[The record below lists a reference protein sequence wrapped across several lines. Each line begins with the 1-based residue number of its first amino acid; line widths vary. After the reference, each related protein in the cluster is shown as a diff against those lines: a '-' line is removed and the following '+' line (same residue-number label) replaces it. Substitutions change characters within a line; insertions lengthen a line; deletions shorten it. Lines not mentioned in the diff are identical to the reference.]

1 VTAGAPGWARAL
13 WVRIE
18 TIHAVTYFA
27 PGSREAAAN
36 AGLKGF
42 WMGYFGFRAAP
53 LGAVGAAAVEA
64 TFFNF
69 APGMVRRSIPDAW
82 RYASPDELVATRAE
96 AAADALRAVSP
107 DVERVA
113 GAASSSLERAVDEGS
128 ASGRPL
134 FAANRAVPLPA
145 DPVAAVWQHCTTLRE
160 HRGDGHVAS
169 LLVADLDG
177 CEAHVLFAADRDVP
191 IEVLRD
197 NRGWSADEWAAATA
211 RLVERGL
218 LRREGGITDAGLETR
233 EHVETETDRL
243 AAAPFAEIDAASMLE
258 LLDPLARAI
267 VEARVIPFPNPM
279 GLPSVHAPTDGPA

>member
-1 VTAGAPGWARAL
+1 L
-13 WVRIE
+13 WVRVE
-18 TIHAVTYFA
+18 TIHAVTYFSA
-27 PGSREAAAN
+27 ESREAATG

-69 APGMVRRSIPDAW
+69 APAMVGRSIPDAW
-82 RYASPDELVATRAE
+82 RYASPDDLVATRAD
-96 AAADALRAVSP
+96 AAARALRAVSS
-107 DVERVA
+107 DMERVA
-113 GAASSSLERAVDEGS
+113 GAANASLERAVDEGS

-134 FAANRAVPLPA
+134 FAANQAVPLPA
-145 DPVAAVWQHCTTLRE
+145 DPVAALWQHCTSLRE

-177 CEAHVLFAADRDVP
+177 CEAHVLFAADRQVP

-218 LRREGGITDAGLETR
+218 LRSDGGITDVGLEAR
-233 EHVETETDRL
+233 ERVEMETDRL
-243 AAAPFAEIDAASMLE
+243 AAAPFTELDPASLLE
-258 LLDPLARAI
+258 LLDPLARAV

-279 GLPSVHAPTDGPA
+279 GLPSVHAPTDASA